1 MKKKNVVKGMWKRI
15 MAMSV
20 AVMLT
25 LGGVIRTDA
34 VAQAEESVTW
44 EATELVTNGD
54 FETCDSS
61 AGWDNYAPEWTIIFS
76 DWDNGKS
83 QFNTGGTN
91 NATKILNFS
100 NNGSAAIDFSMTR
113 TISSVEAGTY
123 KLSFQQDG
131 AAMTS
136 GLSVSVGGTTKE
148 LPATTGWDIW
158 ETIETDSFELTETAD
173 ITITISGS
181 MAAGYWG
188 DFDNFVLYKAKAAD
202 TTAVGSLQNGNL
214 EAAWTP
220 ESWTV
225 TDTSGISSVTGDDTN
240 KLLNI
245 WNGNSADAYFSM
257 EQTVA
262 NLEAGTYTATV
273 EFNGLW
279 LDIGDWKFYAG
290 GSEKALTQLDQ
301 NSTHTI
307 TIENITV
314 AESGSV
320 TIGISGTAAASY
332 WAKFDNF
339 TLTKNAAEDVQKQT
353 ALTELDAL
361 ITECK
366 ALTQTD
372 YSSTTWSALTTA
384 LSTAESVKNDSDNKT
399 IAEIAEAKTAL
410 QAAKDSLLPANIMY
424 IEDMEDYALND
435 WTSDWTD
442 IDWIDTS
449 STSFKAQ
456 QVTKNGES
464 TYVWNIWISAGGEGK
479 LTKKLNL
486 EAGNYVFSIETEG
499 GDSLQSGTI
508 SMYETD
514 NAENLVSAAM
524 VFAGWDTY
532 STATTDYFTLSEAKE
547 VTLEIYAK
555 LETNGSFKMDN
566 ITVKKISDEEIAAA
580 KTEKLTALKTVID
593 EYKALASADYT
604 TDSYA
609 TFLEKV
615 SAAEEFY
622 NTVSADLTKASV
634 EEIEQKTTE
643 LKEAKSA
650 LVAASIVAAEI
661 FVDKLDLKADFIKGV
676 DISSYVVEKQ
686 SGVVYRDFAGNELD
700 DAGFFNL
707 LKASGVN
714 WVRIRVWNHPY
725 NEAGNGYGG
734 GNNDIEK
741 AKTMGKLATD
751 AGLKVLIDFH
761 YSDFWADPAAQDA
774 PKAWES
780 LSLADKKTAVYDY
793 TLESLTALKNAGVDV
808 RMVQVG
814 NETNN
819 GICGENTANW
829 GGMAEIFNA
838 GSSAVRA
845 YEENVF
851 GADTEDGSQ
860 VMVALHFTEPNT
872 GIQADIASKLDANS
886 VDYDVFATS
895 YYPFWHGTLENLDTV
910 LSDIADN
917 YSKKVMVAETS
928 YAYTFE
934 DGDGHENNVRAGQ
947 AQSLDLNYNISI
959 QGQADAVSDVIK
971 TVNGV
976 DGGIG
981 MFYWEP
987 AWIPV
992 QVYDANASNA
1002 AEVLASNKAKWE
1014 NYGSGWAASYS
1025 AEYDPENAG
1034 LYYGGSS
1041 WDNQALFDH
1050 NGNPHDS
1057 LNVFKYVDSGAT
1069 TDVRLDGIN
1078 TSSVVFESGE
1088 TITLPAAVT
1097 GVYND
1102 GTTTEVAVTWDASS
1116 VAAIKGYGTFTIIGI
1131 ADGMEAVCNVEIL
1144 PKNLLS
1150 NGGFEKGIGA
1160 GNGWTIDYGANDSS
1174 LIELDSKDIKRGS
1187 CALKFNAW
1195 SKTMDG
1201 VTISQTVSDLPAG
1214 KYSCYMN
1221 VEGVGKKD
1229 SYTVSISATADEA
1242 AGTAEASLLGW
1253 LVWDKAQVDDIIL
1266 KDGGSITVTISIT
1279 TTELETWGTIDEV
1292 YLYLVED
1299 NEADDND
1306 ANEGT
1311 GSGSEDSGANEG
1323 AGSGSSD
1330 SGENE
1335 GTGNDSE
1342 DSGANEGTGSDSE
1355 DSDTSEDAGNDSDH
1369 DNEETAQEED
1379 VDESEDAVVDI
1390 WTEVYQSVQENAA
1403 ELLNNKALN
1412 NMNVNF
1418 EVKGETKVPSN
1429 ILNELKGKNLTLA
1442 FHSGKGVTLSIS
1454 GQDLKGVNVA
1464 KIKSIDLTVDS
1475 NAKDIP
1481 QSVIITKSA
1490 NAVRTQQI
1498 TVENIGNFA
1507 VPVNLH
1513 VNVGKENAGKYANL
1527 YRYNQITQRLEY
1539 CGSFQIIKNG
1549 QSMFALKQGGNY
1561 LVTVTDT
1568 RPSETLW
1575 SGIGEYTVQS
1585 GDNLSI
1591 LAVRYHIPLTELI
1604 RRNPQLS
1611 NTDFI
1616 IPGQRLNLE

>member
-1 MKKKNVVKGMWKRI
+1 MKKKNVVKGMRKRI

-20 AVMLT
+20 AVILT
-25 LGGVIRTDA
+25 LGGAIQTDA
-34 VAQAEESVTW
+34 VVRAEESVTW
-44 EATELVTNGD
+44 EATELVANGD

-61 AGWDNYAPEWTIIFS
+61 AGWDNYAPEWNVSF
-76 DWDNGKS
+76 DNWD
-83 QFNTGGTN
+83 GGASYTSKDGSTAGN
-91 NATKILNFS
+91 S
-100 NNGSAAIDFSMTR
+100 NNTTKYFNVSAGSAAVWYSMTR

-131 AAMTS
+131 EAMAS

-158 ETIETDSFELTETAD
+158 ETIETDSFELAETAD
-173 ITITISGS
+173 VTITISGS

-188 DFDNFVLYKAKAAD
+188 DFDNFVLYKEQTSAQAA
-202 TTAVGSLQNGNL
+202 TGTLQNGDL

-225 TDTSGISSVTGDDTN
+225 SDDSGISSVTGDDTN

-245 WNGNSADAYFSM
+245 WNGTSADAYFSM

-273 EFNGLW
+273 DFNGKW
-279 LDIGDWKFYAG
+279 LDTGDWKFYAG
-290 GSEKALTQLDQ
+290 GSEKALTQIDQ

-307 TIENITV
+307 TIENIV
-314 AESGSV
+314 VVEGDSV
-320 TIGISGTAAASY
+320 TIGISGTAAADY

-339 TLTKNAAEDVQKQT
+339 TLTKNAAEDVQNN
-353 ALTELDAL
+353 
-361 ITECK
+361 
-366 ALTQTD
+366 
-372 YSSTTWSALTTA
+372 
-384 LSTAESVKNDSDNKT
+384 V
-399 IAEIAEAKTAL
+399 
-410 QAAKDSLLPANIMY
+410 MY
-424 IEDMEDYALND
+424 IEDMEDYTLND
-435 WTSDWTD
+435 WASDWTG
-442 IDWIDTS
+442 IDWTDTS

-547 VTLEIYAK
+547 VALEIYAK

-580 KTEKLTALKTVID
+580 KMEKLIALKNVID
-593 EYKALASADYT
+593 EYKALDSADYT
-604 TDSYA
+604 TDSYTA
-609 TFLEKV
+609 FLEKV

-622 NTVSADLTKASV
+622 NAVNADLTKASV

-676 DISSYVVEKQ
+676 DISSYVAEKQ
-686 SGVVYRDFAGNELD
+686 SGVVYRDFDGNALD

-707 LKASGVN
+707 LKDSGVN

-780 LSLADKKTAVYDY
+780 LSLEDKKTAVYNY
-793 TLESLTALKNAGVDV
+793 TLESLTALNSAGVDV
-808 RMVQVG
+808 RMVQIG

-819 GICGENTANW
+819 GICGENTASW
-829 GGMAEIFNA
+829 SSMAEIFNA

-851 GADTEDGSQ
+851 GTGTEDGSQ

-872 GIQADIASKLDANS
+872 GIQATIAKNLSDNNVS
-886 VDYDVFATS
+886 YDVFATS
-895 YYPFWHGTLENLDTV
+895 YYPFWHGTLENLDAV
-910 LSDIADN
+910 LSDIADT
-917 YSKKVMVAETS
+917 YGKKVMVAETS

-934 DGDGHENNVRAGQ
+934 DGDGHENNVNAGK
-947 AQSLDLNYNISI
+947 AQSQTLNYNISI

-971 TVNGV
+971 TVNEV
-976 DGGIG
+976 EGGIG

-992 QVYDANASNA
+992 QVYDADASNA

-1069 TDVRLDGIN
+1069 TDIRLDGIN

-1088 TITLPAAVT
+1088 TVTLPATVT

-1116 VAAIKGYGTFTIIGI
+1116 VAAIKGYGTFTITGI
-1131 ADGMEAVCNVEIL
+1131 AGGMEAVCNVEIL
-1144 PKNLLS
+1144 PKNLLI
-1150 NGGFEKGIGA
+1150 NGGFENGIGA
-1160 GNGWTIDYGANDSS
+1160 GNGWTIDYGTNDSS

-1221 VEGVGKKD
+1221 VEGAGKKD

-1323 AGSGSSD
+1323 AGSGSED
-1330 SGENE
+1330 SGANE
-1335 GTGNDSE
+1335 GTGSDSE